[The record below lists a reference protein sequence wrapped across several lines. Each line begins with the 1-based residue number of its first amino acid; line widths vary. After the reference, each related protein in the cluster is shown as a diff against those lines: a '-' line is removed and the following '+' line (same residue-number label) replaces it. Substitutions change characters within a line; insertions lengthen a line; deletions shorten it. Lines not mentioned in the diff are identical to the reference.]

1 MEPQQAGPIGKDAHH
16 HWGISTVNRILLA
29 SSALLALSLPALADP
44 IKLSSAVV
52 KPADDVLAPGLAQVP
67 VAEGAYKLENPTKEL
82 GYYAYGNDG
91 PLAPKKGAVQSEG
104 NNVEATK
111 TEPDKNTYLVLDGAK
126 GPAKGV
132 KYGTHFL
139 FQGHENGP
147 KDAAGVTHG
156 ALTRI
161 NLDADKK
168 HRVTL
173 MASTDVAGKPLP
185 LIDGS
190 AWNPFAKVLLL
201 TSEEGTDGGVWIA
214 TPDFPSKVTDISA
227 FTGRAAYEGVEVASD
242 GSLWLVEDE
251 GGKGGPKTKNAKQPN
266 SFVYRFVPADKTD
279 LTKGGKLQALQLL
292 DAYSNPITFHEGKN
306 DQDILAPEQKMIHA
320 YGNELPSRWVTLKET
335 AAGATEAFDANAL
348 AKAANA
354 TPFKR
359 PENGQFRPGTDFE
372 EFYFT
377 ATGDTNAKTEAG
389 AEFGG
394 FGGVFRVTQ
403 LSPSSDKGHVGIVLR
418 GDVTKTGFDN
428 LSFLNDTQ
436 LLVVEDAGDKL
447 HGQRN
452 ALDSGYIVD
461 VTADYAKSSTPDP
474 VRFLSQ
480 GRDDMATIDAAL
492 GAKASENG
500 FQNDGD
506 NEITGIH
513 VSNGDTSVEGLI
525 GTAVPTPFENGWRV
539 FYTRQHGRNITF
551 EIVQADMKADK
562 KAKPAK

>member
-1 MEPQQAGPIGKDAHH
+1 MKLMLV
-16 HWGISTVNRILLA
+16 TTT
-29 SSALLALSLPALADP
+29 ALVALSLPALAEP
-44 IKLSSAVV
+44 MKLASAVV
-52 KPADDVLAPGLAQVP
+52 KPAEDVLSPGLAEVP
-67 VAEGAYKLENPTKEL
+67 VAEGAMKLENPSKQL
-82 GYYAYGNDG
+82 GYYGYGNDG
-91 PLAPKKGAVQSEG
+91 PLAPRKGAVQAEG
-104 NNVEATK
+104 HNVEATK
-111 TEPDKNTYLVLDGAK
+111 TEPDKNTYLVLQGQKGA
-126 GPAKGV
+126 AKAV

-147 KDAAGVTHG
+147 KDAEGVTYG

-161 NLDADKK
+161 NLDADKA

-173 MASTDVAGKPLP
+173 MASTDVNGKPLP

-190 AWNPFAKVLLL
+190 VWDPFAKMLLL
-201 TSEEGTDGGVWIA
+201 TSEEGADGGVWIA

-227 FTGRAAYEGVEVASD
+227 FTGRAAYEGVEVDKD
-242 GSLWLVEDE
+242 GSIWLVEDE

-279 LTKGGKLQALQLL
+279 LSKGGKLQALQVL
-292 DAYSNPITFHEGKN
+292 DAYSKPIVFHDGQQ
-306 DQDILAPEQKMIHA
+306 DADILALEQKLLHA
-320 YGNELPSRWVTLKET
+320 YGNELPARWVTLKET
-335 AAGATEAFDANAL
+335 AAGATEAFDANKL

-359 PENGQFRPGTDFE
+359 PENGQFRPGTDFK

-389 AEFGG
+389 AEYGG
-394 FGGVFRVTQ
+394 FGGVFRVSQ
-403 LSPSSDKGHVGIVLR
+403 DAPSDDKGSIGIVFR

-428 LSFLNDTQ
+428 LSFLDDKQ

-461 VTADYAKSSTPDP
+461 VTADYAKASTADP
-474 VRFLSQ
+474 VRFLTQ
-480 GRDDMATIDAAL
+480 VRDDMATIDAAL

-513 VSNGDTSVEGLI
+513 VSNGDPSVEGLI

-539 FYTRQHGRNITF
+539 FYTRQHGRNVTF
-551 EIVQADMKADK
+551 EIVQASAK
-562 KAKPAK
+562 K